1 MFRFLRKIE
10 EKPIDAL
17 VMRLFTAWCFSA
29 FGFLVFAGDVFT
41 SMAAFSRFSIV
52 SFAITFAVI
61 FGIITLI
68 QLLIKKRKNKTKD
81 RAFLCVS
88 FCVYAFCV
96 TMQGGDDFLTG
107 MWFAVLG
114 VIMMIYFYKTGDSQP
129 KKPFTVKKRNVCIIV
144 AVGVFALLCGGVGV
158 LRYVNF
164 ASPNYDFGI
173 FCQMFYNMRETFS
186 PVTTCERDKLLSH
199 FAVHV
204 SPIYY
209 VLLPFYFVFP
219 SPVTLQ
225 LGQTAVLASSAIPVY
240 LLCRH
245 YKLSDSRTACV
256 TAVTLFQ
263 PIVMSGT
270 FYDLHENCFLFPL
283 LLWVFWAFERDKYA
297 LLAVFTLLTL
307 CVKEDA
313 AVYIIF
319 FALFVILNRRR
330 YLTGVAMI
338 VVASAWFVVVTAYLA
353 KYGDGVMT
361 GRYGN
366 YLSGSG
372 TLFDVVKN
380 VLVNPG
386 YVFTQLF
393 ADDKGENG
401 QKMLFFLQMFL
412 PLAFLPFATK
422 KVSRLLLLLPAVLV
436 NFMTVY
442 PYQYQLGFQYAY
454 GSAAFVTYM
463 AVMNLAELKPDAQK
477 IFSRIALICSVALF
491 VTVDV
496 SMARRYVMQFITT
509 HEDVA
514 VMREELSEISS
525 DKSVCA
531 TAFLVPH
538 LSKRSVLYETFYHVP
553 ADGEVL
559 DYIILDGRFD
569 CSSDILKFEAR
580 GYKITRTVTG
590 QDNETLLI
598 FMEPTETAGKE
609 SLPESETAVAAFPED
624 GGAANVLPTAE
635 VG

>member
-1 MFRFLRKIE
+1 MFGFLRKIE

-17 VMRLFTAWCFSA
+17 VMRLFTAWCLSA
-29 FGFLVFAGDVFT
+29 FGFLVFAGDDYT
-41 SMAAFSRFSIV
+41 SMAAFSGFSIV
-52 SFAITFAVI
+52 TFVITFAVI

-88 FCVYAFCV
+88 FCIYAFCV
-96 TMQGGDDFLTG
+96 TMQGEDDFLTG

-114 VIMMIYFYKTGDSQP
+114 VIMMIYFYKTGESQP

-144 AVGVFALLCGGVGV
+144 SVGVFALICGGVGV
-158 LRYVNF
+158 IRYVTF
-164 ASPNYDFGI
+164 SSPNYDFGI

-209 VLLPFYFVFP
+209 VFLPFYFVFP

-225 LGQTAVLASSAIPVY
+225 VGQTAVLASAAIPVY

-245 YKLSDSRTACV
+245 YKLSDARTACAV
-256 TAVTLFQ
+256 AVTLFQ

-338 VVASAWFVVVTAYLA
+338 AVAGAWFVVVTSYLA

-401 QKMLFFLQMFL
+401 PKMVFFLQMFL

-454 GSAAFVTYM
+454 GSVAFVTYM

-496 SMARRYVMQFITT
+496 SMARRYAMQFVST
-509 HEDVA
+509 HEDAA
-514 VMREELSEISS
+514 VMREELSQIPS

-538 LSKRSVLYETFYHVP
+538 LSKRSELYETYYHVP

-569 CSSDILKFEAR
+569 CTSDISKFEAL

-598 FMEPTETAGKE
+598 FMEPTKDTGNE
-609 SLPESETAVAAFPED
+609 SLPESETSAAAFPED
-624 GGAANVLPTAE
+624 GGAANVLQAAG